1 MLASVAVA
9 AETPSIVADSQY
21 GDASPISS
29 ILPMLLI
36 ALVFYVLIIRPNQNK
51 IKSHENMVKDLRRGD
66 KVVTGGGVIGT
77 VIKIEDDNI
86 VVVEIAPEVKI
97 KVIRDTI
104 SNVISKAPIANDN
117 KADSKK

>member
-1 MLASVAVA
+1 MLASTAIA
-9 AETPSIVADSQY
+9 AETTPLVANSQY
-21 GDASPISS
+21 GDQSPITSM
-29 ILPMLLI
+29 LPMLLI
-36 ALVFYVLIIRPNQNK
+36 ALVFYVLIIRPNQKK

-77 VIKIEDDNI
+77 VSKIEEDNI
-86 VVVEIAPEVKI
+86 VVLEIAPEVKI

-117 KADSKK
+117 KK